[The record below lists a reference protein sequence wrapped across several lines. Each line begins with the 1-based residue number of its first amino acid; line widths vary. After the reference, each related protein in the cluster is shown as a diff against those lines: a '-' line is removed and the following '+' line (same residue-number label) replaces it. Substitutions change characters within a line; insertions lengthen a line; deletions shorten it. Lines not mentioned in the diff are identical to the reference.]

1 MDPKTVQGHRDEV
14 QVLDVREDEE
24 WDAGRIEGARHIPLG
39 QLSARLGE
47 LDRDRPVVTVCR
59 SGGRASKATELLTQA
74 GWTAQTKSGGMTQW
88 ADDGLPLT
96 TADGSPGRVA

>member
-1 MDPKTVQGHRDEV
+1 VQGRRDEV

-24 WDAGRIEGARHIPLG
+24 WAAGHIEGARHIPLG

-59 SGGRASKATELLTQA
+59 SGGRASKATELLTRA
-74 GWTAQTKSGGMTQW
+74 GWTAQTMSGGMARW
-88 ADDGLPLT
+88 ADDGVT
-96 TADGSPGRVA
+96 VIKADGGPGRVA